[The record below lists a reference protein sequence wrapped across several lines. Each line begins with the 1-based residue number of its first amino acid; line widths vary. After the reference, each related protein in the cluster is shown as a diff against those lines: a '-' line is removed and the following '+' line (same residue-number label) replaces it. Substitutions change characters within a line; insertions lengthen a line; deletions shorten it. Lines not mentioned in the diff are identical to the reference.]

1 MSFLVTRP
9 PRPVPGTALTST
21 PCSAAI
27 RATTGE
33 TNVLPSAPPSVGA
46 GAGAAG
52 AGAAACGAGAAG
64 SGSGSGAAGASSF
77 GSSVAGGAGGAEPAG
92 PMTAS
97 FVPTS
102 TVSPSGTRI
111 CSTTP
116 DPGLGT
122 SVSTLS
128 VEISSSDSSA
138 AISSPSFFSHLVIV
152 PSDTETPIC
161 GMTTSIAV
169 SVAIPSGHLLHRS
182 CSPAAK
188 RRSRKDAGSARSRR
202 LRARLRTRR
211 ERTLQRPGECEMGRR
226 GPPLILRQVAQ
237 AGDDVLD
244 LREERLLEGRGERDR
259 TVGSGD
265 PLHRCVEIRDALL
278 GDRRGDLPAEAAGAR
293 VLVQDEHLRG

>member
-21 PCSAAI
+21 PCSEAM

-33 TNVLPSAPPSVGA
+33 TNVLPSAAPSVGA
-46 GAGAAG
+46 GGAGAAG
-52 AGAAACGAGAAG
+52 AGAAACGAGAGSGAVSG
-64 SGSGSGAAGASSF
+64 SGSGSGAAG
-77 GSSVAGGAGGAEPAG
+77 GSSAAGAGGAEPAG
-92 PMTAS
+92 PITAS

-102 TVSPSGTRI
+102 TVSPSWTRI

-116 DPGLGT
+116 EPGLGT

-169 SVAIPSGHLLHRS
+169 SVAIRFRPARVARRPHRRPAGGTPSRVGARTGRA
-182 CSPAAK
+182 CRERSPA
-188 RRSRKDAGSARSRR
+188 
-202 LRARLRTRR
+202 
-211 ERTLQRPGECEMGRR
+211 
-226 GPPLILRQVAQ
+226 
-237 AGDDVLD
+237 
-244 LREERLLEGRGERDR
+244 
-259 TVGSGD
+259 
-265 PLHRCVEIRDALL
+265 
-278 GDRRGDLPAEAAGAR
+278 
-293 VLVQDEHLRG
+293 